1 MSIIPERNCIPIV
14 APTPTP
20 FDNKDKPDLQLLE
33 KNISQWLDTG
43 LSGFVVG
50 SYGGEEFH
58 LSQTEKIEII
68 KTVSQAH
75 EGKKFLIA
83 GIDTLSP
90 TVASLQSEEYA
101 KIGADMVRVRIP
113 KIPHTPGSQSV
124 VDFFEIVTRNSPI
137 PVIPIHQPK
146 LPMDVDATPE
156 EIGEISHLENIY
168 AYIISLNF
176 RWESRLPSFINPNV
190 QLWTCN
196 GSLLMPGANI
206 GADGAC
212 LFFAN
217 WAPDLCREIISL
229 VKSGR
234 FREAQTV
241 QKSIIHADYIG
252 MTKGVAALKAGL
264 NLLGFKATKPRNP
277 TSELSAPEIEELR
290 TAFIEAGIL
299 QHST

>member
-1 MSIIPERNCIPIV
+1 MSTIPERASIPIV

-20 FDNKDKPDLQLLE
+20 FDHNDKPDLQLLE
-33 KNISQWLDTG
+33 QNISQWVDTG
-43 LSGFVVG
+43 LSGFVIG

-58 LSQTEKIEII
+58 LSQTEKTEII

-75 EGKKFLIA
+75 QGQKFVIA

-90 TVASLQSEEYA
+90 TVASMQAEEYA

-113 KIPHTPGSQSV
+113 KIPKEHGSESV
-124 VDFFEIVTRNSPI
+124 VDYFEMVTRNSPV

-156 EIGEISHLENIY
+156 EIGEITNLEGIY

-176 RWESRLPSFINPNV
+176 RWESRLPPLINPQV

-196 GSLLMPGANI
+196 GSLLMPGAMI
-206 GADGAC
+206 GAEGAC

-217 WAPDLCREIISL
+217 WAPDLCRKVISL
-229 VKSGR
+229 VRSGN
-234 FREAQTV
+234 FNEAQIV
-241 QKSIIHADYIG
+241 QESLIHADYVG
-252 MTKGVAALKAGL
+252 MNKGVAALKAGL
-264 NLLGFKATKPRNP
+264 NLLGYKATKPRKP
-277 TSELSAPEIEELR
+277 TPELSIEEMEELKH
-290 TAFIEAGIL
+290 AFQQAGVL
-299 QHST
+299 